1 METSLDTDP
10 TVRVELLNI
19 LSSSLMSLGETATA
33 ESVSEGALEEARAN
47 LSPDDPLALRAG
59 LLRSWVMMYRGKTS
73 EARTALDEVFA
84 AVERG
89 LALPAEDL
97 VLAWRVR
104 CGLDIDAVNR
114 EEAVT
119 AGEEAVRLADERLR
133 DDHPEKLLALL
144 ELAYAHQQARSYE
157 KALAVAQ
164 RAYGLAAAVHPNNA
178 LHPNVIKARARL
190 GNALADVGQLERG
203 IGELEQAVLDAS
215 SVFGP
220 SSMTVG
226 VYLQNLVSYQLRAG
240 MVRAALESSR
250 RSLEICE
257 RYFEPDSLT
266 RISCAQARGVALMAA
281 RRISESLATFED
293 AYDAATRTYGPSDR
307 MTLELRLRRALAL
320 AHTGAVAEAR
330 REVQVVM
337 EEAERSNVVDV
348 YTPLRFRGRIERLE
362 GNFAAALDL
371 QERALERIVDS
382 PGSFRLALTFLE
394 IGMLKVELGSHE
406 DAITALEEA
415 GRRLGEDGRVDPDD
429 SEVLIGLGRA
439 KLGQG
444 RASKAL
450 AYLEEADLFWKDF
463 DPENR
468 WAGEVS
474 LWLSEC
480 YASLGRLEEAEEA
493 RKRARRILSLSADP
507 ADARLVSIVEKK
519 RASP

>member
-1 METSLDTDP
+1 
-10 TVRVELLNI
+10 
-19 LSSSLMSLGETATA
+19 
-33 ESVSEGALEEARAN
+33 
-47 LSPDDPLALRAG
+47 
-59 LLRSWVMMYRGKTS
+59 
-73 EARTALDEVFA
+73 
-84 AVERG
+84 
-89 LALPAEDL
+89 
-97 VLAWRVR
+97 
-104 CGLDIDAVNR
+104 
-114 EEAVT
+114 
-119 AGEEAVRLADERLR
+119 
-133 DDHPEKLLALL
+133 
-144 ELAYAHQQARSYE
+144 
-157 KALAVAQ
+157 
-164 RAYGLAAAVHPNNA
+164 
-178 LHPNVIKARARL
+178 
-190 GNALADVGQLERG
+190 
-203 IGELEQAVLDAS
+203 
-215 SVFGP
+215 
-220 SSMTVG
+220 
-226 VYLQNLVSYQLRAG
+226 
-240 MVRAALESSR
+240 
-250 RSLEICE
+250 
-257 RYFEPDSLT
+257 
-266 RISCAQARGVALMAA
+266 
-281 RRISESLATFED
+281 
-293 AYDAATRTYGPSDR
+293 